1 MKRWSYSTPT
11 AMAACGRKPTPP
23 TLPWPGLRY
32 RFLAAALERDL
43 LLRFFPEGDW
53 HRPSLWSGFHR
64 SRDLAICLELLGLF
78 EEALLVYRET
88 DAALRGDALLALGRL
103 GPLLDQP
110 QAPPPWQML
119 WGAYRAHALCLAG
132 LTDEAVALARSLVP
146 MDIYEWTHV
155 FECLLRA
162 GRLDALDLRSFLY
175 RPPHA
180 DGHRW
185 ADLARERMR
194 ADYLRVTGPSDGLGA
209 TYETL
214 IEDYDRGGLPYER
227 TLTRLG
233 YARWLLAVG
242 RIEEAQAV
250 NAIARALAE
259 RHSMAIVE
267 ADAWTV
273 EAELVRRNGA
283 DGFVETASAARLRQ
297 ATGYHGP
304 DRP

>member
-1 MKRWSYSTPT
+1 M
-11 AMAACGRKPTPP
+11 
-23 TLPWPGLRY
+23 
-32 RFLAAALERDL
+32 
-43 LLRFFPEGDW
+43 
-53 HRPSLWSGFHR
+53 
-64 SRDLAICLELLGLF
+64 
-78 EEALLVYRET
+78 
-88 DAALRGDALLALGRL
+88 
-103 GPLLDQP
+103 
-110 QAPPPWQML
+110 
-119 WGAYRAHALCLAG
+119 
-132 LTDEAVALARSLVP
+132 
-146 MDIYEWTHV
+146 
-155 FECLLRA
+155 
-162 GRLDALDLRSFLY
+162 
-175 RPPHA
+175 
-180 DGHRW
+180 
-185 ADLARERMR
+185 
-194 ADYLRVTGPSDGLGA
+194 
-209 TYETL
+209 

-250 NAIARALAE
+250 NAIARALAQ